1 MTQKDKLD
9 FVDKAKLFQYLSTK
23 DCVNVKTLYV
33 PEKDE
38 SNLKYGERMCLSV
51 LRQKMDM
58 YC

>member
-38 SNLKYGERMCLSV
+38 SNLK
-51 LRQKMDM
+51 
-58 YC
+58 